1 MSSYS
6 AFAAYYDA
14 LTQNVPYAALADHY
28 QRILKQNGVDSG
40 ILLDL
45 ACGTGSLS
53 VQMAERGFDV
63 IAVDRSNEMLSVAAS
78 KKIESGNPLYLQQ
91 SMQSLDLFGTVDAA
105 LCTLDSINHLSSEQ
119 DLRDTLSKVGLFLND
134 GGIFIFDVNT
144 LHKHRDVLGQNV
156 FVYDT
161 ESVYCVWQNQF
172 CAQDGSVRISLDF
185 FAPDGR
191 FYRRGS
197 EQFTERYYSDELL
210 QQLLEK
216 NRLHCLA
223 RFHDFSEKPVTEQS
237 ERITYVC
244 RKERK

>member
-14 LTQNVPYAALADHY
+14 LTQNVSYAALADYY

-172 CAQDGSVRISLDF
+172 CAQDGSVRILLDF

-210 QQLLEK
+210 GQLLEK
-216 NRLHCLA
+216 NCLHCLA